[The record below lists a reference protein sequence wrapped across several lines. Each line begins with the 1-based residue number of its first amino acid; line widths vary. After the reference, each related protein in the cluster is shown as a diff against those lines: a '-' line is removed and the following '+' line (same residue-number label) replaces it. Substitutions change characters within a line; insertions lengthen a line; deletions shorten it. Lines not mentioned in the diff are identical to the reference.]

1 MNCYSKEKTFNNR
14 KKGSGAIISFFSK
27 RYNCPVGVQS
37 YKVIPKRVIMLTKH
51 VYDIQLKDRKNAG
64 PIQWF
69 FVY

>member
-1 MNCYSKEKTFNNR
+1 LLYE
-14 KKGSGAIISFFSK
+14 
-27 RYNCPVGVQS
+27 
-37 YKVIPKRVIMLTKH
+37 RVIMLTKH